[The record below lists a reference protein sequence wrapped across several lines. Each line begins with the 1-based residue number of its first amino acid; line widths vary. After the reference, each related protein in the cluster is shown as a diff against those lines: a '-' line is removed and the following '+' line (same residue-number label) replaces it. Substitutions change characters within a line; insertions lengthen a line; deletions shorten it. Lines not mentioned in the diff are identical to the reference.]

1 MTERAPGARAATRED
16 LPRAVR
22 TLGRAFLHYPL
33 TRHTIADDDHAARL
47 ERFNHLFVS
56 RVGLEHGSV
65 WVSDDCA
72 AVAVWTTPA
81 TADAAAVF
89 AEIGPE
95 LDEIAGDRA
104 PFAARA
110 EEVMR
115 PHRPTGPCWF
125 LATIGV
131 DPGRQGRGLG
141 RAVLLPGVTAAE
153 RAGVPAFLET
163 SDERNVR
170 FYQGL
175 GFEVTADYALPD
187 GGPHTWAMTR
197 PPGA

>member
-1 MTERAPGARAATRED
+1 MTEQAPVVRAATRED

-33 TRHTIADDDHAARL
+33 TRHTIAADDHAARL

-56 RVGLEHGSV
+56 RIGLEHGRT

-72 AVAVWTTPA
+72 AVAAWTTPA
-81 TADAAAVF
+81 TDAAAVF

-95 LDEIAGDRA
+95 LDRLAGDRA

-110 EEVMR
+110 EETMR
-115 PHRPTGPCWF
+115 PHRPTVPTWF

-141 RAVLLPGVTAAE
+141 RAVVLPGVEAAE

-197 PPGA
+197 EPGA

>member
-1 MTERAPGARAATRED
+1 MTEQAPVVRAATRED

-22 TLGRAFLHYPL
+22 TLGRAFLQYPL
-33 TRHTIADDDHAARL
+33 TRHTIAADGYDARL
-47 ERFNHLFVS
+47 EGFNRLFVS
-56 RVGLEHGSV
+56 RIGLEHGSV

-72 AVAVWTTPA
+72 AVAVWTTPE
-81 TADAAAVF
+81 TDAAAAF

-95 LDEIAGDRA
+95 LERLAGDRA

-110 EEVMR
+110 QEVMR
-115 PHRPTGPCWF
+115 PHRPTGPAWF

-141 RAVLLPGVTAAE
+141 RAVVLPGVEAAE
-153 RAGVPAFLET
+153 RAGTPAFLET

-197 PPGA
+197 EPGA

>member
-1 MTERAPGARAATRED
+1 MRLNTPRVRTATRQD

-22 TLGRAFLHYPL
+22 TLGRAFLHYPF
-33 TRHTIADDDHAARL
+33 TRHTIAAEDHATRL
-47 ERFNHLFVS
+47 ARFNHIFVS
-56 RVGLEHGSV
+56 RIGLDHGSV
-65 WVSDDCA
+65 WVSEECD

-81 TADAAAVF
+81 TVDAGAVF

-95 LDEIAGDRA
+95 LAELAGDRA

-110 EEVMR
+110 DEVMER
-115 PHRPTGPCWF
+115 HRPTEPSWF
-125 LATIGV
+125 LATVGV
-131 DPGRQGRGLG
+131 DPDRQGRGLG
-141 RAVLLPGVTAAE
+141 RAVVQPGLEAAE

-170 FYQGL
+170 FYEGL

-197 PPGA
+197 RAG